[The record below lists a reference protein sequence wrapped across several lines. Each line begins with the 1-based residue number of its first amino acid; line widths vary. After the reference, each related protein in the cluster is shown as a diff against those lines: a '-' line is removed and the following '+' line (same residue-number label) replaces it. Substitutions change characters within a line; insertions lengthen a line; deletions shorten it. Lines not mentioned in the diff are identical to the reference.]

1 MSRWDELRGAAG
13 DRVEVVAD
21 VAAGVVQ
28 ALGDLAADCVETA
41 GNLVHDGLAAVGRL
55 GGRSRLGVGGAGGS
69 GAGLGSGVGIMR
81 GAAAWVGGAAAGLAA
96 LAGAILKGGL
106 GVAAG
111 AVGGALKLAGG
122 VLLWHR
128 GLLLGGLID
137 LGAGLAGVVLLVL
150 GTLVALVQQL
160 LFLQSPAR
168 ALTADERE
176 LLRRVFRR
184 SLSLYNVRLV
194 EGRSGLFGLNERP
207 FTLGNTIYLKHYLA
221 SLPGLLVHECVH
233 VWQYQHHGPRY
244 AIDAL
249 SAQAL
254 LPDAYDWEAELVRG
268 KPGWTRFNRE
278 AQAELIEDTWLRGSL
293 TSGGRKTTGGGAF
306 FELDLQRRSADLA
319 ELTFNGADRTALA
332 LGAATSL
339 QRRIT
344 ARWSR
349 AL

>member
-1 MSRWDELRGAAG
+1 
-13 DRVEVVAD
+13 
-21 VAAGVVQ
+21 VQ
-28 ALGDLAADCVETA
+28 ALGDLAADCIETA
-41 GNLVHDGLAAVGRL
+41 GNLAHDGLCAAGRIA
-55 GGRSRLGVGGAGGS
+55 GRIPRAGGV
-69 GAGLGSGVGIMR
+69 LR
-81 GAAAWVGGAAAGLAA
+81 GAVAWAGGAAAGLASV
-96 LAGAILKGGL
+96 AGAILKGGL

-122 VLLWHR
+122 VLLLHR
-128 GLLLGGLID
+128 GLLVGGLID

-150 GTLVALVQQL
+150 GTFVALVQQL

-207 FTLGNTIYLKHYLA
+207 FTLGNTIYLKQYLS

-278 AQAELIEDTWLRGSL
+278 AQAELIEDTWLRGSR
-293 TSGGRKTTGGGAF
+293 TTGGRKTVGGGAF

-319 ELTFNGADRTALA
+319 ELTFNGTDRTALA

-339 QRRIT
+339 QRRIN

>member
-1 MSRWDELRGAAG
+1 MSRWDDLRGATR
-13 DRVEVVAD
+13 DRVEAAAD
-21 VAAGVVQ
+21 LAGGVVQ
-28 ALGDLAADCVETA
+28 GIGDLAADCIETA
-41 GNLVHDGLAAVGRL
+41 GNAAHDGLCAASHVARRIPFF
-55 GGRSRLGVGGAGGS
+55 GGVLS
-69 GAGLGSGVGIMR
+69 
-81 GAAAWVGGAAAGLAA
+81 GAAAWAGGAAAGGAA
-96 LAGAILKGGL
+96 VAGAALKGGL
-106 GVAAG
+106 GIAAG
-111 AVGGALKLAGG
+111 AVSGAIKLAGG
-122 VLLWHR
+122 VLLLHR
-128 GLLLGGLID
+128 GLALGGLID
-137 LGAGLAGVVLLVL
+137 LGAGLAGGLLLVL
-150 GTLVALVQQL
+150 GTFVALVQQL

-207 FTLGNTIYLKHYLA
+207 FTLGNTIYLKNYLS
-221 SLPGLLVHECVH
+221 SLPGLLIHECVH

-268 KPGWTRFNRE
+268 KPVWTRFNRE
-278 AQAELIEDTWLRGSL
+278 AQAELIQDTWLRGSL
-293 TSGGRKTTGGGAF
+293 TTGGRKTTGGGAF
-306 FELDLQRRSADLA
+306 FDHQGGFTETA
-319 ELTFNGADRTALA
+319 ELTFNGTDRTALA
-332 LGAATSL
+332 VGAVTSL
-339 QRRIT
+339 RRRIN